1 MTYKVINDA
10 KDDLNIVLYEILHN
24 KRPSEK
30 SLSQLEYMKEML
42 EKESNDKNID
52 HDDLIELGQTIDLIN
67 DVLNVYQTKKDK
79 MSSIKIRETTKIRL
93 NKIAPTYD
101 AAITKLLN
109 LDENKLEDQIIEIRR
124 DIRNMI
130 DNEEE
135 LNKYFEDIDDKLAL
149 CLNILGRDVYD

>member
-93 NKIAPTYD
+93 NKIASTYD
-101 AAITKLLN
+101 AAITKLL
-109 LDENKLEDQIIEIRR
+109 DQYEN
-124 DIRNMI
+124 
-130 DNEEE
+130 
-135 LNKYFEDIDDKLAL
+135 
-149 CLNILGRDVYD
+149 